1 MASFKFVIS
10 DPETRKSYQLE
21 VDQTKAFGLIGK
33 KISDEFDGDLLGLS
47 GYTLK
52 ITGGSDRDGFPM
64 HHLVQGSV
72 RKRILLSSPPGFH
85 PEKKG
90 ERKRK
95 TIRGNTI
102 SADMAQINV
111 KVVKKGAKPL
121 EEILPSKPKA
131 KEEKKEEKPEEK
143 PKEEPKK
150 EVKEEAKE
158 KPGGEKTK
166 KES

>member
-10 DPETRKSYQLE
+10 DPATKKSYQLE
-21 VDQTKAFGLIGK
+21 LDQTKGYGLIGK
-33 KISDEFDGDLLGLS
+33 KVKDEFDGDLLGLS

-52 ITGGSDRDGFPM
+52 ITGGSDKDGFPM
-64 HHLVQGSV
+64 HHQVQGSV
-72 RKRILLSSPPGFH
+72 RKRILLSGPPGFH

-102 SADMAQINV
+102 SADITQINV

-121 EEILPSKPKA
+121 EEILPSKPKP

-150 EVKEEAKE
+150 EVKEKV
-158 KPGGEKTK
+158 GGEETK

>member
-10 DPETRKSYQLE
+10 DPETRKSYQSE
-21 VDQTKAFGLIGK
+21 VDQTKAAGLIGK
-33 KISDEFDGDLLGLS
+33 KINDEFDGDLLGLS

-52 ITGGSDRDGFPM
+52 ITGGSDKDGFPM

-102 SADMAQINV
+102 SADITQINV

-121 EEILPSKPKA
+121 EEAFPPKA

-150 EVKEEAKE
+150 EVKDEAKE
-158 KPGGEKTK
+158 KSGGEEGK